1 MNDAGNHLDL
11 LINLEW
17 LYRKVGLRHELGCQ
31 MPTTGVFNVSKP
43 ETRTKFIASP
53 L

>member
-1 MNDAGNHLDL
+1 MNDAGDHLDL

-17 LYRKVGLRHELGCQ
+17 LYGKVGLTHELGCQ
-31 MPTTGVFNVSKP
+31 MLTTGGFNVSKP
-43 ETRTKFIASP
+43 ETRTNFIVSP

>member
-1 MNDAGNHLDL
+1 MNDAGNHPDL

-17 LYRKVGLRHELGCQ
+17 LYRKVGLRLELGCQ
-31 MPTTGVFNVSKP
+31 MPTTGVFDVSKP
-43 ETRTKFIASP
+43 ETRTNVIVSP